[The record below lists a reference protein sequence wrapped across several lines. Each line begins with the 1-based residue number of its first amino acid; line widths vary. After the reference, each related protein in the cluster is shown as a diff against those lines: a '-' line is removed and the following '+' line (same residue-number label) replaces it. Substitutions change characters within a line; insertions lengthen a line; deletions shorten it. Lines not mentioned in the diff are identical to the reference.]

1 MVKKN
6 FFKFLILVILAFS
19 ALFLPATSILKSSEL
34 IKQFFSV
41 GDELK
46 TAKLERDKSKEFA
59 KSAEDSFISA
69 RSTDI
74 NPYDPVVVSQ
84 LISGLEGV
92 TVTKINALS
101 IDDVPA
107 VVGEYSPDANQWC
120 DGLEFHIT
128 ATDIENTLL
137 RIDKMELVVISTVT
151 KAPNKLILQIQTKGV
166 Q

>member
-6 FFKFLILVILAFS
+6 FFKFLILVILALS
-19 ALFLPATSILKSSEL
+19 TLLIPATSILKSAEM
-34 IKQFFSV
+34 IKQYFSV

-46 TAKLERDKSKEFA
+46 TARLERDKSKEFA

-74 NPYDPVVVSQ
+74 NPYDPVIVSQ

-101 IDDVPA
+101 IEDVPT

>member
-6 FFKFLILVILAFS
+6 FFKFLILVILALS
-19 ALFLPATSILKSSEL
+19 TLVIPAANILKSKEV
-34 IKQFFSV
+34 IKQYFSV
-41 GDELK
+41 GDELQE
-46 TAKLERDKSKEFA
+46 AREERDKSKEFA

-69 RSTDI
+69 RSTNI
-74 NPYDPVVVSQ
+74 NPYDPVIVSQ
-84 LISGLEGV
+84 LINGLEGV

-101 IDDVPA
+101 IEDVPV

-128 ATDIENTLL
+128 TTDVENTLL
-137 RIDKMELVVISTVT
+137 RVDKMELVVLSTIV
-151 KAPNKLILQIQTKGV
+151 KAPNKMILQIQTKGV